1 MSDRR
6 AHRAA
11 TDAEDLGDFLLP
23 QTEELFQAHWA
34 VTWHASV
41 GAAFSSDTFL
51 ITEAGP
57 QAITPPEMWPLKR
70 IRVQGAD
77 FFRPDLLLR

>member
-1 MSDRR
+1 MARLAR
-6 AHRAA
+6 LRL
-11 TDAEDLGDFLLP
+11 TGRLPVEMTLLP